1 MNLVIKGSPTF
12 INCKICGKI
21 YLPDVAIKNNR
32 PRTKMINIID
42 LYLFWLILILLLD
55 LDLSISKITTI
66 TIITKTNLI
75 IELPL

>member
-1 MNLVIKGSPTF
+1 MNLVKKGSPTL

-32 PRTKMINIID
+32 PRTTIINIID

-55 LDLSISKITTI
+55 LSISKITKI

-75 IELPL
+75 IERP